1 MISSVNLLK
10 ISNDIKTRNQL
21 WQVGAA
27 PLPEMGDIEIK
38 EGWINICWE
47 EMKEF
52 KGYPDRN
59 K

>member
-1 MISSVNLLK
+1 MNQ
-10 ISNDIKTRNQL
+10 ISNEIETRNKL

-27 PLPEMGDIEIK
+27 PLLGIGDIEVD

-47 EMKEF
+47 ELRQL